1 MKKNSI
7 EENLNLKE
15 ILAFP
20 AGNRMYILDQLLNK
34 KLDKTLLINNTE
46 DLQSKDK
53 INNMDL

>member
-1 MKKNSI
+1 LKKNSI

-20 AGNRMYILDQLLNK
+20 AGNRMYILDQSLNK

>member
-34 KLDKTLLINNTE
+34 KLDKTLLINKTE
-46 DLQSKDK
+46 EIQSKDK

>member
-1 MKKNSI
+1 LKKNSI